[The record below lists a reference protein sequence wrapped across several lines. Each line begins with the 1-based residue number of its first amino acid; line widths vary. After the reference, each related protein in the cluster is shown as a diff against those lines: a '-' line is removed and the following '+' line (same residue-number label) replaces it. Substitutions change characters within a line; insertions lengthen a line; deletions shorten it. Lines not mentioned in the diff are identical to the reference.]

1 MAFEI
6 PGVEPGSDI
15 ESLFKAMGFVA
26 VQWGFV
32 EQSLDLLV
40 ASIFH
45 AVPGHPLM
53 KQRPKNL
60 EPKVEF
66 LCKCFAELPA
76 LGQFAAEANPLLD
89 RFLAVG
95 KKRNDLMH
103 GAIASLETEDGAFQ
117 FLKVDVRHEHALRSV
132 YLSNAEW
139 VEFRR
144 ELIRLGREGQALA
157 AKVGRILQ

>member
-6 PGVEPGSDI
+6 PGVEPGSGI

-45 AVPGHPLM
+45 AFPGHPLM
-53 KQRPKNL
+53 KRRPKNL

-89 RFLAVG
+89 KFCSLLKNPPHLQHIFWAATIYERS
-95 KKRNDLMH
+95 RNGSSM
-103 GAIASLETEDGAFQ
+103 
-117 FLKVDVRHEHALRSV
+117 RM
-132 YLSNAEW
+132 
-139 VEFRR
+139 
-144 ELIRLGREGQALA
+144 
-157 AKVGRILQ
+157 

>member
-26 VQWGFV
+26 VQWGFA
-32 EQSLDLLV
+32 EQALDLLV

-45 AVPGHPLM
+45 AFPGHPLM
-53 KQRPKNL
+53 KRRPMNL
-60 EPKVEF
+60 EPKVQF
-66 LCKCFAELPA
+66 LTKCFSELPA
-76 LGQFAAEANPLLD
+76 LGQFPSEANPLLA

-95 KKRNDLMH
+95 EKRNDLMH
-103 GAIASLETEDGAFQ
+103 GAVAGLEIEDGAFQ
-117 FLKVDVRHEHALRSV
+117 FLKVDVKHEHSLRSV
-132 YLSNAEW
+132 YLSDAEW

-157 AKVGRILQ
+157 AKVGRSLR